1 MTRSSRLS
9 SPPPMMIRVP
19 SAIRFLGFCQM
30 HPDRAIVCCQSHGK
44 VRGVVRPAEP
54 AAAIDGDGA
63 GLAIDTLKRG
73 DPGLYGALRVVRIHA
88 LYDAGS
94 RDHPNDRF
102 AVARQR
108 DAADG
113 IVGIKPA
120 AR

>member
-1 MTRSSRLS
+1 
-9 SPPPMMIRVP
+9 
-19 SAIRFLGFCQM
+19 M
-30 HPDRAIVCCQSHGK
+30 HPDRAVVCRRSHGK
-44 VRGVVRPAEP
+44 VRSVMRPAEP

-73 DPGLYGALRVVRIHA
+73 DPGLDRALRMLRRHA

-94 RDHPNDRF
+94 RDHPDDRF